1 MHEAGSSTDQLSF
14 KLLEGMVFLY
24 TIRHSIYVKM
34 QAGAPACRPDH
45 FTRSGDSAK
54 EGRVARSIEPMESM
68 PVEKIPEGHV
78 WSYELKLDG
87 YRLVAAKTNGSV
99 MLYSRRGSDL
109 SKRFKQVVSGLASL
123 PEETVIDGEIVAL
136 DEQGKPDFN
145 LLRNFRSVESPIML
159 YALSCL

>member
-1 MHEAGSSTDQLSF
+1 
-14 KLLEGMVFLY
+14 
-24 TIRHSIYVKM
+24 
-34 QAGAPACRPDH
+34 
-45 FTRSGDSAK
+45 
-54 EGRVARSIEPMESM
+54 MESM